1 MEENRKLEKLLLSI
15 TYIIFFVYILVT
27 IRIILLKDVPIY
39 AISKGIF
46 RSVNLIPFYTIW
58 QFIIDSNIS
67 FMRATANII
76 GNIGIFIPM
85 GIFFPIV
92 FKKLNKKTMVIAI
105 IFISLGL
112 EIIQY
117 ILALGSSDIDDV
129 ILNSLGGIIGITIY
143 INMAKLFPNNTTK
156 LKVIIGT
163 SLVLGV
169 IALGIISINY
179 QSLLTFKFKP
189 DKKVSKILIEE
200 NREIIKDINKDEV
213 DIIGTFES
221 FENGII
227 TIKTG
232 SNNKVK
238 KPKKIIDGNGN
249 IRIYLSENTRL
260 VSYVITEESKSDMIK
275 YQEFDVKNLPLL
287 RKYDTFYVWVDK
299 ENQSKD
305 KHGIVASKLLIGLN
319 E

>member
-1 MEENRKLEKLLLSI
+1 MEENKKLEKFLLSI
-15 TYIIFFVYILVT
+15 VYIIFFVYVLLT
-27 IRIILLKDVPIY
+27 IRIILFKDVPIY
-39 AISKGIF
+39 AIFKGMF

-58 QFIIDSNIS
+58 QFIIDNNIS
-67 FMRATANII
+67 FMRATVNII

-92 FKKLNKKTMVIAI
+92 FKELNKKTMIMVI
-105 IFISLGL
+105 IFISLGF
-112 EIIQY
+112 ETIQY
-117 ILALGSSDIDDV
+117 ILALGSSDIDDI
-129 ILNSLGGIIGITIY
+129 ILNSLGGIIGIAIY
-143 INMAKLFPNNTTK
+143 VNITKLIPNNITK
-156 LKVIIGT
+156 FKAIIGT

-169 IALGIISINY
+169 IGLGVVSINY
-179 QSLLTFKFKP
+179 QDLLTFRFKP

-200 NREIIKDINKDEV
+200 NKEIIKDINKDTV

-221 FENGII
+221 FKKGII

-238 KPKKIIDGNGN
+238 RPENLVDDDGN
-249 IRIYLSENTRL
+249 IRIYLNGNTRL
-260 VSYVITEESKSDMIK
+260 VSYVITEKSQSDIVK

-287 RKYDTFYVWVDK
+287 RKYDTFHVWIDK